1 MLPKRYVIAR
11 DARAI
16 LGAFVKTPV
25 QSEEGRVVGDKVDI
39 PYPQY
44 RCGECDR
51 ELPLTEARLMVT
63 CDQHKP
69 GRVDAV
75 VDVRPATRN
84 DRRDIEDICDQALGE
99 TEVDV
104 FGRSFDVLRQ
114 ENLVAVSEGRFAG
127 LLSLAVDGGD
137 LAVVLL
143 SVYPGFQGH
152 GVGRALIDAAV
163 ANAAGRGLPALKAAI
178 SNDDVPSFSFY
189 QRHGFIIDSV
199 AKGLLADRY
208 GSAEPG
214 FSGIPVRDEIRLRRS
229 VCRP

>member
-1 MLPKRYVIAR
+1 MN
-11 DARAI
+11 
-16 LGAFVKTPV
+16 
-25 QSEEGRVVGDKVDI
+25 DKPDV

-44 RCGECDR
+44 RCGECGK
-51 ELPLTEARLMVT
+51 ELPLTDARLTVT
-63 CDQHKP
+63 CEEHQP
-69 GRVDAV
+69 SRVDAIV
-75 VDVRPATRN
+75 QVRPATGD

-114 ENLVAVSEGRFAG
+114 ENFVAVSEGRFAG

-163 ANAAGRGLPALKAAI
+163 SSAASRGLPAVKVAI
-178 SNDDVPSFSFY
+178 GNDDVPSFSFY
-189 QRHGFIIDSV
+189 QRYGFAIDTV
-199 AKGLLADRY
+199 ARGLLADRY

-229 VCRP
+229 VCPA

>member
-1 MLPKRYVIAR
+1 M
-11 DARAI
+11 
-16 LGAFVKTPV
+16 T
-25 QSEEGRVVGDKVDI
+25 DKLEV
-39 PYPQY
+39 PFPHY
-44 RCGECDR
+44 RCGECGRD
-51 ELPLTEARLMVT
+51 LPLTEARLTVT
-63 CDQHKP
+63 CEQHQP
-69 GRVDAV
+69 GRVDAAV
-75 VDVRPATRN
+75 EVRPAARG
-84 DRRDIEDICDQALGE
+84 DRHDIEDICDQALGE

-104 FGRSFDVLRQ
+104 FGRSFDVLEQ

-127 LLSLAVDGGD
+127 LISLAMDGGD

-163 ANAAGRGLPALKAAI
+163 SVAAERGLPAVKVAI

-189 QRHGFIIDSV
+189 QRHGFVIDGV

-214 FSGIPVRDEIRLRRS
+214 FSGILVRDEIRLRRP
-229 VCRP
+229 VCRA